1 MSDNQFDQFIRAKLK
16 DHSAPVPPGLWEKIK
31 PDEKDDRKGFVLPRI
46 NTLGRYMI
54 ALALLGAFAVGGYL
68 YFNNNTAG
76 TDHSGI
82 PNQQLVSQQ
91 PSAIT
96 TQDKQHAQEQ
106 TVAGNESASNNNS
119 TQNPNAIVQN
129 NTLLNNN
136 HTPNNESNNNNE
148 LALSA
153 QITPGSTTYK
163 NAQAADINYNSHPA
177 SQEQAAPIQSASAD
191 SRFNLLAAA
200 PLSSDRNSLLYD
212 MKELKNL
219 ELMNAAAHTRRV
231 PNLLICP
238 TANGGR
244 YVNPDWYVEYY
255 ASPDLAFKSE
265 QNVSATPQYMQ
276 RKDSSES
283 SQPGFS
289 VGVRLVKPF
298 SDNFVLKA
306 GLQYGQ
312 INQQFAYRSENEIK
326 TTTVV
331 TQRQIIR
338 GPGDTVIVNDT
349 SVLRQIGY
357 RNNTVTNHFRTID
370 VPVTIGYQFG
380 RDEDDFRVGINAGVI
395 FNLSSW
401 YQGVVL
407 DKSLATVP
415 IDKASTAIYK
425 SNIGMGLYTSI
436 SFMKRLGENS
446 QLFFEPYFRYNLS
459 NITTDQAAY
468 NQKFHVGGLAIGL
481 RYNLNRR

>member
-31 PDEKDDRKGFVLPRI
+31 PDEKGDRKGFVLPRI

-68 YFNNNTAG
+68 YLQPAT
-76 TDHSGI
+76 
-82 PNQQLVSQQ
+82 QQ
-91 PSAIT
+91 PSTSTSISAT
-96 TQDKQHAQEQ
+96 ATRDQQHAQEQ
-106 TVAGNESASNNNS
+106 TVAGSESASSNNNVAENS
-119 TQNPNAIVQN
+119 NAIVQN
-129 NTLLNNN
+129 NTLHNNN
-136 HTPNNESNNNNE
+136 TPNESNNNNE
-148 LALSA
+148 LSLSA
-153 QITPGSTTYK
+153 QITPGNTAYK
-163 NAQAADINYNSHPA
+163 NAQAAGINYNSHPA
-177 SQEQAAPIQSASAD
+177 SQEQASPIQSASDDAR
-191 SRFNLLAAA
+191 RFNLLAAA
-200 PLSSDRNSLLYD
+200 PLLSDRNSLLYD
-212 MKELKNL
+212 IKDLKNL
-219 ELMNAAAHTRRV
+219 ELMNAVAHTRRV
-231 PNLLICP
+231 PNMLVCP
-238 TANGGR
+238 SARGGR
-244 YVNPDWYVEYY
+244 YVNPDWYVEMY

-283 SQPGFS
+283 SQLGFS

-298 SDNFVLKA
+298 SDNLVLKA

-312 INQQFAYRSENEIK
+312 INQQFTYRSENEIK
-326 TTTVV
+326 TTTVI

-338 GPGDTVIVNDT
+338 GPGDTVLVNDT

-380 RDEDDFRVGINAGVI
+380 RDEDDFRVGVNAGVI

-415 IDKASTAIYK
+415 IDKASTAVYK

-459 NITTDQAAY
+459 NITADQAAY
-468 NQKFHVGGLAIGL
+468 TQKFHVGGLSIGL

>member
-68 YFNNNTAG
+68 YLQPAT
-76 TDHSGI
+76 
-82 PNQQLVSQQ
+82 QQ
-91 PSAIT
+91 PST
-96 TQDKQHAQEQ
+96 TSTSASASATQNQQHAQEQ
-106 TVAGNESASNNNS
+106 SVAGSESASNNNS
-119 TQNPNAIVQN
+119 VQNPNAIVQN

-136 HTPNNESNNNNE
+136 TPNESNNNNNE

-153 QITPGSTTYK
+153 QITPGNTAYK
-163 NAQAADINYNSHPA
+163 KAQAADINYNSLPA

-191 SRFNLLAAA
+191 ARFNLLAAA

-212 MKELKNL
+212 MKDLKNL
-219 ELMNAAAHTRRV
+219 ELMNAVAHTRRV
-231 PNLLICP
+231 PNMLVCP
-238 TANGGR
+238 SVRGGR
-244 YVNPDWYVEYY
+244 YVNPDWYVEVY

>member
-68 YFNNNTAG
+68 YLQPAT
-76 TDHSGI
+76 
-82 PNQQLVSQQ
+82 QQ
-91 PSAIT
+91 PSTSTSISAT
-96 TQDKQHAQEQ
+96 ATRDQQHAQEQ
-106 TVAGNESASNNNS
+106 TVAGSESASSNNNVAENS
-119 TQNPNAIVQN
+119 NAIVQN
-129 NTLLNNN
+129 NTLHNNN
-136 HTPNNESNNNNE
+136 TPNESNNNNE
-148 LALSA
+148 LSLSA
-153 QITPGSTTYK
+153 QITPGNTAYK
-163 NAQAADINYNSHPA
+163 NAQAAGINYNSHPA
-177 SQEQAAPIQSASAD
+177 SQEQASPIQSASDDAR
-191 SRFNLLAAA
+191 RFNLLAAA
-200 PLSSDRNSLLYD
+200 PLLSDRNSLLYD
-212 MKELKNL
+212 MKDLKNL
-219 ELMNAAAHTRRV
+219 ELMNAVAHTRRV
-231 PNLLICP
+231 PNMLVCP
-238 TANGGR
+238 SARGGR
-244 YVNPDWYVEYY
+244 YVNPDWYVEMY

-283 SQPGFS
+283 SQLGFS

-298 SDNFVLKA
+298 SDNLVLKA

-312 INQQFAYRSENEIK
+312 INQQFTYRSENEIK
-326 TTTVV
+326 TTTVI

-338 GPGDTVIVNDT
+338 GPGDTVLVNDT

-380 RDEDDFRVGINAGVI
+380 RDEDDFRVGVNAGVI

-415 IDKASTAIYK
+415 IDKASTAVYK

-459 NITTDQAAY
+459 NITADQAAY
-468 NQKFHVGGLAIGL
+468 TQKFHVGGLSIGL

>member
-31 PDEKDDRKGFVLPRI
+31 PDEKDDRKGFFLPRI

-68 YFNNNTAG
+68 YFGKPAT
-76 TDHSGI
+76 TI
-82 PNQQLVSQQ
+82 QNQ
-91 PSAIT
+91 
-96 TQDKQHAQEQ
+96 QHAQEQ
-106 TVAGNESASNNNS
+106 SVAGNKSISNN
-119 TQNPNAIVQN
+119 TQNPNPTVQN

-136 HTPNNESNNNNE
+136 TTNEPNNNNE

-153 QITPGSTTYK
+153 QITPNNTVYKQAQST
-163 NAQAADINYNSHPA
+163 DINYNNYNGLPA
-177 SQEQAAPIQSASAD
+177 SQMQASLTQEESAD
-191 SRFNLLAAA
+191 SRFNLLSAA
-200 PLSSDRNSLLYD
+200 PVFSDKNSLLYD
-212 MKELKNL
+212 MKDLKNL
-219 ELMNAAAHTRRV
+219 ELMNAVAHTRRV
-231 PNLLICP
+231 PNMLVCP
-238 TANGGR
+238 SVRSGR
-244 YVNPDWYVEYY
+244 YVNPDWYVEMY

-283 SQPGFS
+283 SQIGFS

-298 SDNFVLKA
+298 SDNLVLKA

-312 INQQFAYRSENEIK
+312 VNQQFAYRSENEIK

-338 GPGDTVIVNDT
+338 GPGDTVLVSDT

-370 VPVTIGYQFG
+370 VPITIGYQFG
-380 RDEDDFRVGINAGVI
+380 RDEDDFRVGVNAGVI

-415 IDKASTAIYK
+415 IDKASTNVYK
-425 SNIGMGLYTSI
+425 SNIGMGLYTSL

-459 NITTDQAAY
+459 NITTDQASY
-468 NQKFHVGGLAIGL
+468 SQKFNVGGLAIGL

>member
-68 YFNNNTAG
+68 YLQPAT
-76 TDHSGI
+76 
-82 PNQQLVSQQ
+82 QQ
-91 PSAIT
+91 PSTSTSTSISAT
-96 TQDKQHAQEQ
+96 ATRDQQHAQEQ
-106 TVAGNESASNNNS
+106 TVAGSESASSNNNVAENS
-119 TQNPNAIVQN
+119 NAIVQN
-129 NTLLNNN
+129 NTLHNNN
-136 HTPNNESNNNNE
+136 TPNESNNNNE
-148 LALSA
+148 LSLSA
-153 QITPGSTTYK
+153 QITPSNTAYK
-163 NAQAADINYNSHPA
+163 NAQAAGINYNSHPA
-177 SQEQAAPIQSASAD
+177 SQEQASPIQSASDDAR
-191 SRFNLLAAA
+191 RFNLLAAA
-200 PLSSDRNSLLYD
+200 PLLSDRNSLLYD
-212 MKELKNL
+212 MKDLKNL
-219 ELMNAAAHTRRV
+219 ELMNAVAHTRRV
-231 PNLLICP
+231 PNMLVCP
-238 TANGGR
+238 SARGGR
-244 YVNPDWYVEYY
+244 YVNPDWYVEMY

-283 SQPGFS
+283 SQLGFS

-298 SDNFVLKA
+298 SDNLVLKA

-312 INQQFAYRSENEIK
+312 INQQFTYRSENEIK
-326 TTTVV
+326 TTTVI

-338 GPGDTVIVNDT
+338 GPGDTVLVNDT

-380 RDEDDFRVGINAGVI
+380 RDEDDFRVGVNAGVI

-415 IDKASTAIYK
+415 IDKASTAVYK

-459 NITTDQAAY
+459 NITADQAAY
-468 NQKFHVGGLAIGL
+468 TQKFHVGGLSIGL

>member
-68 YFNNNTAG
+68 YLQPAT
-76 TDHSGI
+76 
-82 PNQQLVSQQ
+82 QQ
-91 PSAIT
+91 PSTSTSISISAT
-96 TQDKQHAQEQ
+96 ATRDQQHAQEQ
-106 TVAGNESASNNNS
+106 TVAGSESASSNNNVAENS
-119 TQNPNAIVQN
+119 NAIVQN
-129 NTLLNNN
+129 NTLHNNN
-136 HTPNNESNNNNE
+136 TPNESNNNNE
-148 LALSA
+148 LSLSA
-153 QITPGSTTYK
+153 QITPSNTAYK
-163 NAQAADINYNSHPA
+163 NAQAAGINYNSHPA
-177 SQEQAAPIQSASAD
+177 SQEQASPIQSASDDAR
-191 SRFNLLAAA
+191 RFNLLAAA
-200 PLSSDRNSLLYD
+200 PLLSDRNSLLYD
-212 MKELKNL
+212 MKDLKNL
-219 ELMNAAAHTRRV
+219 ELMNAVAHTRRV
-231 PNLLICP
+231 PNMLVCP
-238 TANGGR
+238 SARGGR
-244 YVNPDWYVEYY
+244 YVNPDWYVEMY

-283 SQPGFS
+283 SQLGFS

-298 SDNFVLKA
+298 SDNLVLKA

-312 INQQFAYRSENEIK
+312 INQQFTYRSENEIK
-326 TTTVV
+326 TTTVI

-338 GPGDTVIVNDT
+338 GPGDTVLVNDT

-380 RDEDDFRVGINAGVI
+380 RDEDDFRVGVNAGVI

-415 IDKASTAIYK
+415 IDKASTAVYK

-459 NITTDQAAY
+459 NITADQAAY
-468 NQKFHVGGLAIGL
+468 TQKFHVGGLSIGL